1 MGKCLRIVFAIFNS
15 LIFLGGCV
23 LLGLAI
29 WLHVN
34 PESLYEFVDVT
45 ADQVNNSK
53 SSAEFEQAL
62 EILDAS
68 VYFAIAIGA
77 FMILVGFLGCAGAA
91 CNNRCLLYTFLT
103 IMVLLILGEIAIAIV
118 SFVKYPVLDNFM
130 TKRFNLYEL
139 DQQNLIVDGKVD
151 ADKAF
156 NNNFVDVVQTS
167 LTCCGWEA
175 LPAQNSTVFP
185 NSCCSI
191 NEVVCDDFSKI
202 HDTSCESDLKTVGWI
217 IGGVAAGCVV
227 VELLAAIAAGMIARN
242 KKRYA

>member
-68 VYFAIAIGA
+68 VYFAIAIGTKKA
-77 FMILVGFLGCAGAA
+77 YISAQTNYIFYRSVHDSRRFSRL
-91 CNNRCLLYTFLT
+91 RWSCL
-103 IMVLLILGEIAIAIV
+103 
-118 SFVKYPVLDNFM
+118 
-130 TKRFNLYEL
+130 
-139 DQQNLIVDGKVD
+139 QQ
-151 ADKAF
+151 
-156 NNNFVDVVQTS
+156 
-167 LTCCGWEA
+167 
-175 LPAQNSTVFP
+175 
-185 NSCCSI
+185 
-191 NEVVCDDFSKI
+191 
-202 HDTSCESDLKTVGWI
+202 
-217 IGGVAAGCVV
+217 
-227 VELLAAIAAGMIARN
+227 
-242 KKRYA
+242 